1 MTLQTHT
8 SSEVGK
14 TVAVMIAL
22 VAFVIVMLTKV
33 PEWIAPQGGVGA
45 PEVGKTVKM
54 IQ

>member
-1 MTLQTHT
+1 MPLQTHT
-8 SSEVGK
+8 NSEIGK
-14 TVAVMIAL
+14 TVVGMIVF
-22 VAFVIVMLTKV
+22 VAFVVIMLTKV